1 MTSER
6 WQGRS
11 PLEAFPVSIGLLG
24 ACAALFASTDLV
36 FRGARGEAIR
46 VWGMNMQA
54 EFAAGELWRPL
65 TAMFLHADVLHIL
78 LNMYALWQLCP
89 ALERGIGSARFSAIY
104 FGAGLAG
111 SLASLLFE
119 PASLGAS
126 GAICGVM
133 ATYVRFERVAL
144 GSFRAVLRDPV
155 GSQFLVWLLINIVLG
170 FTVSRISNAGHIG
183 GMLGGWAVSAAVVP
197 ALDGFQ
203 RGRLSKKPSALRCAA
218 VTLLLAVVAAGAF
231 RPLWNAGVLS
241 RAAALA
247 SARGDTRGAIDLVER
262 ARRAPLA
269 RNPRLFFQLG
279 LAEQEA
285 GRDEA
290 AAALYTLAAEAGL
303 QAPALGHNQAM
314 LLEKRGNERELLLH
328 LRRWKDAGRPLPGWQ
343 DRLDELEAMEA
354 RGELGH

>member
-1 MTSER
+1 MTMER

-11 PLEAFPVSIGLLG
+11 PLEAFPVSVGLLG
-24 ACAALFASTDLV
+24 ACAVLFVVTDFV
-36 FRGARGEAIR
+36 FPGARGEAIK

-54 EFAAGELWRPL
+54 GFAAGELWRPL
-65 TAMFLHADVLHIL
+65 TAMFLHADLLHIV

-89 ALERGIGSARFSAIY
+89 ALERNIGSARFSAIY

-155 GSQFLVWLLINIVLG
+155 GSQFLVWLLINIVIG
-170 FTVSRISNAGHIG
+170 FTVARVSNAGHIG

-203 RGRLSKKPSALRCAA
+203 RGRLSKKPSPARCVA
-218 VTLLLAVVAAGAF
+218 VALLLAAIGAAAF
-231 RPLWNAGVLS
+231 RPVWSAGYLAQ
-241 RAAALA
+241 AAARA
-247 SARGDTRGAIDLVER
+247 SEKGDTRVALDLLGQ
-262 ARRAPLA
+262 ARKAPLG
-269 RNPRLFFQLG
+269 RNPKLFFQLG

-290 AAALYTLAAEAGL
+290 AAAFYALAAECGL
-303 QAPALGHNQAM
+303 QATALGHNQAM
-314 LLEKRGNERELLLH
+314 LLEQRGDERELLLH
-328 LRRWKDAGRPLPGWQ
+328 LRRWKDAGRPLPEWGE
-343 DRLDELEAMEA
+343 RLEELEAREA
-354 RGELGH
+354 RGELRR